1 MNIIKL
7 YIILNKDNLL
17 EDFIKFIENKKG
29 AII

>member
-17 EDFIKFIENKKG
+17 EDFIKFIENKKD